1 MKNLFFLIFLSF
13 VVLSSTAFCQSDSVA
28 YDSDTLEEVP
38 VFLSP
43 DFDYLKKVVDDP
55 SSAFY
60 YPALLK
66 RFIAADTT
74 LAIEELHCL
83 YYGSALQEGYS
94 PYGSDKSE
102 YVEKALEILKKEKP
116 SKKELKKALKN
127 LDKAIK
133 ESPIDIDLYNY
144 RHYADVLLYGRESAQ
159 AGADAFRFIALVSV
173 IAYSGDGKDYPTAF
187 YVVSPSHEYTFIGF
201 NGLRSQGQS
210 LEYVSGKKYD
220 VLSIADNEYGIE
232 KLCFNIDVCFNY
244 LSSLFGGSEEDFGDE
259 DFELA
264 SYSSSD
270 NNHPFAYLDSA
281 GMLVIPMN
289 SKVVVRLDT
298 VLDGDQY
305 QFTVVSD
312 ETVEGDFDFT
322 KSEEYFSEDG
332 EENTIVFYFVHSQWT
347 DGRKCEVLMMKSFC
361 KEMLSYDTEI
371 LYAGSSSFQST
382 SNDGIFPKVRGTEIW
397 NDPLY
402 AIRLSRFRPMK

>member
-28 YDSDTLEEVP
+28 YDSDTLEEAP

-74 LAIEELHCL
+74 LTIEELHCL

-94 PYGSDKSE
+94 PYGSDNRE
-102 YVEKALEILKKEKP
+102 DVDKALDILNKEEP
-116 SKKELKKALKN
+116 SKKELKKALKY

-144 RHYADVLLYGRESAQ
+144 RHYADVLLYGKESAQ

-201 NGLRSQGQS
+201 NGLQSQGQS

-220 VLSIADNEYGIE
+220 VLTIADNEYGIE

-244 LSSLFGGSEEDFGDE
+244 LSSLFGGS
-259 DFELA
+259 
-264 SYSSSD
+264 D
-270 NNHPFAYLDSA
+270 NNNPYAYLDSA

-312 ETVEGDFDFT
+312 ETVDGTFDFT

-347 DGRKCEVLMMKSFC
+347 EGRKCEVLMMKSFC
-361 KEMLSYDTEI
+361 KEMLAYDTEI

-382 SNDGIFPKVRGTEIW
+382 SNNGIFPKVCGTEIW

>member
-1 MKNLFFLIFLSF
+1 MKKLFSLIFLSF
-13 VVLSSTAFCQSDSVA
+13 VVLSSTAFCQADSVA
-28 YDSDTLEEVP
+28 YDSDTLEETP

-55 SSAFY
+55 GSAFY

-74 LAIEELHCL
+74 LTIEELHCL
-83 YYGSALQEGYS
+83 YYGSALQKGYS
-94 PYGSDKSE
+94 PYGSDNRE
-102 YVEKALEILKKEKP
+102 DVDKALDILNKEEP
-116 SKKELKKALKN
+116 SKKELKKALKY

-133 ESPIDIDLYNY
+133 ESPIDIGLYNY
-144 RHYADVLLYGRESAQ
+144 RHYVDVLLYGKESDQ

-173 IAYSGDGKDYPTAF
+173 IHYSGDGKDYPTAF
-187 YVVSPSHEYTFIGF
+187 YVVSPSHEYALLGF

-210 LEYVSGKKYD
+210 LDYYNGKKYD

-232 KLCFNIDVCFNY
+232 KLYFNIDVCFNY
-244 LSSLFGGSEEDFGDE
+244 LSQLFGGSEEDLGDE
-259 DFELA
+259 NLKLA
-264 SYSSSD
+264 SFSSSD
-270 NNHPFAYLDSA
+270 NNNPYAYLDST

-289 SKVVVRLDT
+289 SKVVVHLDT

-305 QFTVVSD
+305 QFAVVSS
-312 ETVEGDFDFT
+312 ETVEDTFDFT

-347 DGRKCEVLMMKSFC
+347 EGRKCEVLMMKSFC
-361 KEMLSYDTEI
+361 KEMLAYDTEI